1 MRIAILAVLALLVAM
16 TMADRLPA
24 RRCRRA
30 NCKRRFFKRN
40 CADTCAPGAP
50 EIPEEDQ
57 EPEDEPLDCSAAI
70 FESTIMLGGTLTRE
84 EGHADVI
91 DPLECQ
97 KFCEANPECEYFTIR
112 TDPANPLFAKFP
124 GCWLKSADT
133 TQAPAESGTI
143 SGYKCCAPLV
153 SLNGACVPMAE
164 EEAA

>member
-1 MRIAILAVLALLVAM
+1 MI
-16 TMADRLPA
+16 
-24 RRCRRA
+24 
-30 NCKRRFFKRN
+30 
-40 CADTCAPGAP
+40 
-50 EIPEEDQ
+50 
-57 EPEDEPLDCSAAI
+57 DCSAAI

-143 SGYKCCAPLV
+143 SGYKCCGKFTYVCFILNVLSFLYNIENKYIFRIYV
-153 SLNGACVPMAE
+153 SFLYLQNLQLLWSV
-164 EEAA
+164 